1 MTVGTLFVC
10 QRSAHAMRFVRLILG
25 SPLTIS
31 RSQLLHL
38 HGLGAHA
45 DGVHRGHI
53 PAAWFIHLCSRA
65 IGASFMMVMDS
76 GGMKTAIWNS
86 CNRAHEA
93 RSHSIG
99 GTPPRSEGVML
110 YSNPTQRF
118 FWSITARIDDGR

>member
-10 QRSAHAMRFVRLILG
+10 QRSAHAMRFVRLILD

-38 HGLGAHA
+38 HGLGAHV

-53 PAAWFIHLCSRA
+53 PAAWFIHLYSRA

-76 GGMKTAIWNS
+76 GGMKCRWNGNLEFMQS
-86 CNRAHEA
+86 
-93 RSHSIG
+93 RSRGAVTFYRRDTTS
-99 GTPPRSEGVML
+99 
-110 YSNPTQRF
+110 F
-118 FWSITARIDDGR
+118 